1 MGRKSGGGAQTGLE
15 PCQKL
20 KLGMIKTRHTRTGF
34 DGGGGGAWHGN
45 GIGK

>member
-34 DGGGGGAWHGN
+34 DGGGGGGGEGQWDG
-45 GIGK
+45 